1 MLEIDNAAT
10 GNNIRRIMT
19 DKGITVPSIA
29 RKLAVTPDYVY
40 KFWYG
45 RIPSVSVLINLSNIL
60 EVPMD
65 DIIITRGILS

>member
-10 GNNIRRIMT
+10 GNNIRKIMA

-29 RKLAVTPDYVY
+29 RKLAVIPDYVY